1 VAKITPKQLHGP
13 WATGHALDV
22 HSTGSEFLG
31 YDEYGHEQFDTKRTE
46 LGELLYRVKYKGDD
60 AALDEL
66 VSIMADFV
74 KSKRLAVDMIVP
86 VPPTRPRRVQPLFKI
101 AHALGAKVKTPVVR
115 NAVKK
120 TGGSELKNLH
130 GYEERRQALE
140 HVITA
145 DSKLVAGKRILLL
158 DDLVRSGATI
168 NAVAEQ
174 LTSAGATEVHIL
186 AITQTRRQ

>member
-1 VAKITPKQLHGP
+1 MAKINPKQLHGP
-13 WATGHALDV
+13 WATGYALDI
-22 HSTGSEFLG
+22 HSTGSEFIG

-46 LGELLYRVKYKGDD
+46 IGELLYRVKYQGDD

-66 VSIMADFV
+66 VSTMADFIRV
-74 KSKRLAVDMIVP
+74 KRKAVDMIVP
-86 VPPTRPRRVQPLFKI
+86 VPPTRARRVQPLFKI
-101 AHALGAKVKTPVVR
+101 ADALGAKIKTPVVR

-130 GYEERRQALE
+130 SYEERRQALE
-140 HVITA
+140 HVIMA
-145 DSKLVAGKRILLL
+145 DSKLVTGKRILLL

-174 LTSAGATEVHIL
+174 LTSAGATAVHVL

>member
-1 VAKITPKQLHGP
+1 MAKINPKELHGP
-13 WATGHALDV
+13 WATGYALDV

-31 YDEYGHEQFDTKRTE
+31 YDEYGHEQFDTKRRE
-46 LGELLYRVKYKGDD
+46 VGELLYRVKYKGDD

-66 VSIMADFV
+66 VGIMTEFI
-74 KSKRLAVDMIVP
+74 KSKRIALDMIVP
-86 VPPTRPRRVQPLFKI
+86 VPPTRVRRVQPLFKI
-101 AHALGAKVKTPVVR
+101 ADALGAKVKTAVVR
-115 NAVKK
+115 NAVRK

-130 GYEERRQALE
+130 SYEDRKQALE

-145 DSKLVAGKRILLL
+145 DSKLVTGKRILLL

-174 LTSAGATEVHIL
+174 LASAGATAVHIL